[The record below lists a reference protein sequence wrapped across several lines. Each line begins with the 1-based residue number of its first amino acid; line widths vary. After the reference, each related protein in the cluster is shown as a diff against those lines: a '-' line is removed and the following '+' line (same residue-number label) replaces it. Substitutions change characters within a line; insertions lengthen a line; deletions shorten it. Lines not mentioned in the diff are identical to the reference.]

1 MTQPKPKPDNGPKLK
16 PVTFI
21 SGKCNYHKHSTTQQL
36 MLLKAL
42 KVTQDPLKLKQM
54 IGVKTV
60 ADVYRTLDKMAMRK
74 EYHEALTRSGI
85 SFDYLV
91 EKTKEEI
98 ESGNAK
104 SADKLNAIKMLLKS
118 LGMEK
123 YEQEGLAGGNW
134 EDLLIK
140 ASEKEDAKKIE
151 SPKTVDVYEVK
162 TPKMPDS
169 VKKIKDKDNKIGQ
182 SLYE

>member
-1 MTQPKPKPDNGPKLK
+1 MEKLK

-21 SGKCNYHKHSTTQQL
+21 SGKCTYYNQNNAQQI

-42 KVTQDPLKLKQM
+42 KVTQDPKKLREM

-60 ADVYRTLDKMAMRK
+60 ADVYRTLDKMSLRK
-74 EYHEALTRSGI
+74 EYHKALMTAGI

-91 EKTKEEI
+91 EKTKKEI
-98 ESGNAK
+98 DSDLTK
-104 SADKLNAIKMLLKS
+104 PADKLNAIKMLLKS

-123 YEQEGLAGGNW
+123 YEQEGISGGSW
-134 EDLLIK
+134 EDILMKSAEKDDQKKIAESGTKAIK
-140 ASEKEDAKKIE
+140 EVYQVKQPTMPDTLRISKEKERKVGK
-151 SPKTVDVYEVK
+151 
-162 TPKMPDS
+162 
-169 VKKIKDKDNKIGQ
+169 

>member
-1 MTQPKPKPDNGPKLK
+1 MNEQKLK

-21 SGKCNYHKHSTTQQL
+21 SGKSVRYGQNTTQQIL
-36 MLLKAL
+36 LLKAL
-42 KVTQDPLKLKQM
+42 KVTQDPKKLREM

-74 EYHEALTRSGI
+74 EYHSALSRAGI

-91 EKTKEEI
+91 EKTKQEI
-98 ESGNAK
+98 ESDTSK

-118 LGMEK
+118 VGMEK
-123 YEQEGLAGGNW
+123 YEQDGVSGGNW
-134 EDLLIK
+134 EDILMK
-140 ASEKEDAKKIE
+140 ASDKDGQKKIGTTKE
-151 SPKTVDVYEVK
+151 VYEVK
-162 TPKMPDS
+162 QPVMPES
-169 VKKIKDKDNKIGQ
+169 LKKIKDKEKQVGK